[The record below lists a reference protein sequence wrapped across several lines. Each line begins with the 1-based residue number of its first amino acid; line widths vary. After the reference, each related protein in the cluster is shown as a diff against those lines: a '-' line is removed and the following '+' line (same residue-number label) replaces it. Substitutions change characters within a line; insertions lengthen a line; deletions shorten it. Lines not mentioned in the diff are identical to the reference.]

1 MIYAYMV
8 CAVVGGTILLCQ
20 FALTLLGLTDDFAEV
35 ADDVPADANIGH
47 GFGDSHAGAHAT
59 GDTAHHHG
67 STWLFGVITF
77 RTVVAALTFF
87 GLAGLAARS
96 SEMPQATEL
105 LIALGSGA
113 AAMYGVHYLMQTLHR
128 LRADGTARIEGA
140 VGEIGTVYL
149 SVPGHN
155 AGQGKIHLSLQ
166 DRTVE
171 YDAETAEEGLPVGAK
186 VVVLGVTGPDSVCVA
201 RAVQPESVSH
211 V

>member
-8 CAVVGGTILLCQ
+8 CAVVGGTVLLCQ
-20 FALTLLGLTDDFAEV
+20 FALTLLGLTDDFADL
-35 ADDVPADANIGH
+35 ADDVPDDADIGH
-47 GFGDSHAGAHAT
+47 ALGDSSAGTHTT

-77 RTVVAALTFF
+77 RTAVAALTFF
-87 GLAGLAARS
+87 GLAGLAANAN
-96 SEMPQATEL
+96 EFPPATEL
-105 LIALGSGA
+105 LIAVLAGV
-113 AAMYGVHYLMQTLHR
+113 AAMYGVHYLMQTLHK

-155 AGQGKIHLSLQ
+155 SGHGKIHLSLQ

-171 YDAETAEEGLPVGAK
+171 YDAQTAEEPLPAGAK
-186 VVVLGVTGPDSVCVA
+186 VVVVDVIGPDTVCVA
-201 RAVQPESVSH
+201 RVPQPESVSH

>member
-1 MIYAYMV
+1 MI

-20 FALTLLGLTDDFAEV
+20 LALTLLGLTDDLAG
-35 ADDVPADANIGH
+35 DMSHDAGGH
-47 GFGDSHAGAHAT
+47 GFGGHSAEVHHASDHT
-59 GDTAHHHG
+59 TTAQHHHG
-67 STWLFGVITF
+67 STWLFNVITF

-87 GLAGLAARS
+87 GLAGLAAHS
-96 SEMPQATEL
+96 SDLPATTEL
-105 LIALGSGA
+105 LIALAAGA
-113 AAMYGVHYLMQTLHR
+113 SAMYGVHYLMQSLYQ

-155 AGQGKIHLSLQ
+155 SGHGKIHLNLQ

-171 YDAETAEEGLPVGAK
+171 YEALTADDNLPAGAR
-186 VVVLGVTGPDSVCVA
+186 VVVVGVLGPDTVCVA
-201 RAVQPESVSH
+201 RIPETESVSH